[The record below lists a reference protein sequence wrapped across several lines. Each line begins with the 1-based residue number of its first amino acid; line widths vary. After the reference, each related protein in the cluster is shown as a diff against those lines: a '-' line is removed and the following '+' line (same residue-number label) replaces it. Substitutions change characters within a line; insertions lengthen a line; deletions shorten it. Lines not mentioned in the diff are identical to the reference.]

1 MCWALKDRHN
11 NIKTEAFV
19 VGAPKSVATLAT
31 QKLIE
36 SQEGMQCTLYSLP
49 SMQGKAT
56 MLGGFNN
63 YDHYPTLVEQYDP
76 QLGEYMNIIW
86 DTMPALTARFPTGY
100 RTLFNIR
107 AKVEI
112 CQE

>member
-76 QLGEYMNIIW
+76 QLGEYI
-86 DTMPALTARFPTGY
+86 
-100 RTLFNIR
+100 LFGIP
-107 AKVEI
+107 
-112 CQE
+112 CLL